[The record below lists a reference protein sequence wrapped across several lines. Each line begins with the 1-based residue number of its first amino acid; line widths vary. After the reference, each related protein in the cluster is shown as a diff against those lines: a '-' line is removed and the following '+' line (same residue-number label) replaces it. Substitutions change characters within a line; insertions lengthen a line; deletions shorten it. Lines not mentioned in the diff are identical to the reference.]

1 MLVSHLFD
9 LVPIWMLL
17 IGTILVMAVFIECGF
32 RLGRKAQ
39 VRSKK
44 AQTSQ
49 VRAIM
54 GAGLGLLA
62 FMLAFTFSTAQSH
75 FEVRVQSL
83 AEEARIA
90 RNAFMQADLLAEPSR
105 TQAKHLLKD
114 YIELRSDIRRITMR
128 KSTDQNNGALLVEA
142 IRASEQIH
150 QDLWVLVAKGEGQI
164 PAEQGQTN
172 ENEPL
177 ISSVLALIDIHY
189 TRMHSAVMNRIPLTI
204 WMTLYLM
211 AILSMI
217 IMGYQAGLTDRRSP
231 VATITLAVAF
241 SAVITLI
248 TDLDRPVM
256 SFFDINNQ
264 LLVNLYED
272 MQADLRLE
280 YHPGDQTR

>member
-1 MLVSHLFD
+1 MLVSHFFD
-9 LVPIWMLL
+9 LMPIWMLL
-17 IGTILVMAVFIECGF
+17 LGTILIMIVFIEFGF
-32 RLGRKAQ
+32 RLGQKAQ
-39 VRSKK
+39 AKAKK

-90 RNAFMQADLLAEPSR
+90 RNAFMQADLLAEPAS
-105 TQAKHLLKD
+105 TQAKQLLKE
-114 YIELRSDIRRITMR
+114 YIEVRLGTPEIIETE
-128 KSTDQNNGALLVEA
+128 KEKGIAKGLAKVLQL
-142 IRASEQIH
+142 SEQIQH
-150 QDLWVLVAKGEGQI
+150 DLWQLVAESHGQLPASAGEVASNDQLM
-164 PAEQGQTN
+164 A
-172 ENEPL
+172 
-177 ISSVLALIDIHY
+177 SVIALTDIHY
-189 TRMHSAVMNRIPLTI
+189 TRVHSAIMNRIPLTI

-231 VATITLAVAF
+231 VATVTLAIAF
-241 SAVITLI
+241 SAVIILI

-256 SFFDINNQ
+256 SFFEINNQ
-264 LLVNLYED
+264 LLVDLNEYME
-272 MQADLRLE
+272 ADLRLE
-280 YHPGDQTR
+280 YYPGDSGG